1 MKEEATTELGDM
13 AKKIEE
19 MSYRIE
25 EMEKK
30 MAKMAEIEIEV
41 GGEEEDEEED
51 MPKLDGAPIEEV
63 AKFSAEK
70 NNKAYG
76 KKVKNTQSSFL
87 SKLYN

>member
-1 MKEEATTELGDM
+1 
-13 AKKIEE
+13 
-19 MSYRIE
+19 
-25 EMEKK
+25 
-30 MAKMAEIEIEV
+30 MAEIEIEV